1 MSLEVVL
8 LNDRVH
14 NRDDFKCRD
23 EVLNDFLKKRA
34 NQEHK
39 KNISDTYVLVD
50 KPQPQTILGYFT
62 LSNNGVYFSDLPEQI
77 RKRLPGYPSIGTTLL
92 GRMARDYHKTQSGF
106 GNTILKEAMRKS
118 LERGSFFALEV
129 VAKNDSLINYYI
141 SFGFIHFLDDKKHL
155 FLPRAT
161 IDSLINNNK

>member
-1 MSLEVVL
+1 MNLEVVL

-14 NRDDFKCRD
+14 NRDDFECRD
-23 EVLNDFLKKRA
+23 EALNDFLKRRA

-50 KPQPQTILGYFT
+50 NLQPQTILGYFT
-62 LSNNGVYFSDLPEQI
+62 LSNNGVSFSNLPEQYK
-77 RKRLPGYPSIGTTLL
+77 KRLPNYPTIGTTLL
-92 GRMARDYHKTQSGF
+92 GRMARDLKTPSGF
-106 GNTILKEAMRKS
+106 GTIILKEAMKKS

-129 VAKNDSLINYYI
+129 VAKNDELVEYYK
-141 SFGFIHFLDDKKHL
+141 SFGFIPLLDDKTHL

-161 IDSLINNNK
+161 FAKLIE